1 MTCVRDQQ
9 FVRNAGALAA
19 SMRRLVPPVL
29 LAALALA
36 GGVASADLPR
46 SLGTGHKSVFTSRVP
61 LQFVLVAQ
69 SRLKLKGTATIG
81 AWSCV
86 SKNVAGQLILP
97 TDRKALRQLFAR
109 IDKAQISDPPP
120 NHLPMSKPAIG
131 ELSIPVTSLDG
142 NSSGMDNDMWHALK
156 AKRHPTIQ
164 YSFTRLLHAG
174 LFRSKTSPSPCLKL
188 EVLGKL
194 TLAGVTRPL
203 RTSMYVRKIAPGQY
217 SIHATSTVW
226 MRNFGV
232 KPPTAFFGLIR
243 GHNRVQV
250 IFDLYLTNR
259 SVGHEEAD
267 AKR

>member
-36 GGVASADLPR
+36 GGVASADLHVP
-46 SLGTGHKSVFTSRVP
+46 LGTGHKSVFTSPAP
-61 LQFVLVAQ
+61 LQFVLAAQ

-81 AWSCV
+81 GWSCV
-86 SKNVAGQLILP
+86 SKKVSGRLILP
-97 TDRKALRQLFAR
+97 TDRKALQKLFAH
-109 IDKAQISDPPP
+109 IHNAKISDPPP
-120 NHLPMSKPAIG
+120 KRLPMRKPAIG
-131 ELSIPVTSLDG
+131 ELSIPATSLDG
-142 NSSGMDNDMWHALK
+142 NSSGMDHDMWHALK
-156 AKRHPTIQ
+156 AKRHPTIR
-164 YSFTRLLHAG
+164 YTFTRVLHAS
-174 LFRSKTSPSPCLKL
+174 LFRSKTSSSPCLKL

-194 TLAGVTRPL
+194 TLAGVTRAL
-203 RTSMYVRKIAPGQY
+203 RTNMYVRKLAAGRY

-232 KPPTAFFGLIR
+232 TPPTAFFGLIR
-243 GHNRVQV
+243 GHNRVRV
-250 IFDLYLTNR
+250 IFDLYLSRR
-259 SVGHEEAD
+259 SAVHEEGT